1 MRPAKGVYSCPI
13 EDCDLEDGKTNGE
26 LRNHLKRKHEKTEEE
41 AIELVPLSSLEQTN
55 KKRKLEEKE
64 PKPAK
69 ELWKC
74 AVEDCKRTF
83 PANRDR
89 RQHLVK
95 KHSWTEEEAKAFV
108 PLSKAEIGRGNA
120 RQKKEAMQ

>member
-1 MRPAKGVYSCPI
+1 VRPAKGVYSCPI
-13 EDCDLEDGKTNGE
+13 EDCDFEDGKTNRE
-26 LRNHLKRKHEKTEEE
+26 LRSHLKRKHEKMEEE

-95 KHSWTEEEAKAFV
+95 KHSWTEEEVKAFV
-108 PLSKAEIGRGNA
+108 PLSKAEIGRDNA

>member
-1 MRPAKGVYSCPI
+1 M
-13 EDCDLEDGKTNGE
+13 EDCDFEEKANRE
-26 LRNHLKRKHEKTEEE
+26 LRNHIRRKHEKTEEE
-41 AIELVPLSSLEQTN
+41 AIQLVPLSSLEQNN
-55 KKRKLEEKE
+55 KKRKREEKE

-74 AVEDCKRTF
+74 AVEDCTSTF

-89 RQHLVK
+89 RRHLVNR
-95 KHSWTEEEAKAFV
+95 HSWTEEEAKAFV
-108 PLSKAEIGRGNA
+108 PLSKAEIGRENA